1 MNLYQEH
8 LERTMKAVHMETV
21 DKIPFSWNGP
31 AYLPKRMGLTM
42 AEAVTDFPRSVSAAV
57 DFCKEHPGVD
67 SLHSPCLTTSCGK
80 STNKR
85 KCRLMT
91 TRPSSMA
98 VMVLGKM
105 LT

>member
-57 DFCKEHPGVD
+57 DFCKEHPEAIP
-67 SLHSPCLTTSCGK
+67 LII
-80 STNKR
+80 R
-85 KCRLMT
+85 
-91 TRPSSMA
+91 RPGM
-98 VMVLGKM
+98 
-105 LT
+105 